1 MRSTGEIRPDHLV
14 SVREASARTGIP
26 TRRLY
31 KWIQRDKVWSIRVG
45 DRIMLHVD
53 DVQMMSLGKAS

>member
-1 MRSTGEIRPDHLV
+1 MRTTGEISAAHLV

-31 KWIQRDKVWSIRVG
+31 KWIQHNKVWSIRVG

-53 DVQMMSLGKAS
+53 DVRMMEIGKAS